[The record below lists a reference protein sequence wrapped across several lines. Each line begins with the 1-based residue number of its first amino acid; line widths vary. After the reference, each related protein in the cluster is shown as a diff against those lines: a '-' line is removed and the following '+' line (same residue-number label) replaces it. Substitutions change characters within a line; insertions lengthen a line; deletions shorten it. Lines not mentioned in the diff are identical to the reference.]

1 MPQFGFRMHGIYYD
15 DPTNL
20 EDPTKFRFILGFDV
34 EENLTPDLVNQIL
47 EADPSLKHTKIPIS
61 KCCRLTFPT
70 RSQLSIYFAAKNSY
84 PGLNAYLGEHK
95 MWKSGM
101 AFVERYDFHFK

>member
-1 MPQFGFRMHGIYYD
+1 MHGIYYV
-15 DPTNL
+15 DPTYL
-20 EDPTKFRFILGFDV
+20 EDSVKFRFILGFDV
-34 EENLTPDLVNQIL
+34 EKNLTPDLVNRNMG
-47 EADPSLKHTKIPIS
+47 ANPSLKQKKIPIS

-84 PGLNAYLGEHK
+84 PSINAYLGEHK